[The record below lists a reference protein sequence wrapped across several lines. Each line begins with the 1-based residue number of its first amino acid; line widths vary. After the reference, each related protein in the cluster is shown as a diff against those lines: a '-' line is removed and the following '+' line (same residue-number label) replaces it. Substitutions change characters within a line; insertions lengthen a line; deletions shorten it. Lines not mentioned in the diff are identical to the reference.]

1 MMDAPC
7 TLQRL
12 LGRGLIVEILAASL
26 LATSLPAVPTGLAE
40 LERFE
45 QAPAGVRSRA
55 VGADRVESPQS
66 QLRRY
71 FGVISNQRL
80 IADRCH
86 KQLVFEAL
94 GIGKAQLAIIA
105 LGIDAAAAESLRP
118 KVQGIL
124 RANPPDDPVN
134 HAGARSAAG
143 CAGILK
149 EGQIGAGAAPLI
161 GEEEVIDARIVL
173 IDGFLD
179 QAQSEHTG
187 IKIDISLGVL
197 GDRGDVMDSLELH
210 GLTYSILAMSRWRS
224 RTVKVLVVL
233 GSFLAF
239 LSVFTI
245 WVERQALNTPDW
257 VSTSDQLLQNS
268 TIRSAVANYLVDQL
282 YAHVNV
288 EQELK
293 SILPG
298 ETKRLAGPAA
308 GGLRQVAGNGAEELL
323 KTSTAQSLWQ
333 SANRTAHEQ
342 LVSVLEEKSSTLS
355 TENGTVTLNLGSL
368 VTNLASQVGIGANL
382 AEKLPPNAGQIEILH
397 SNQLKTAQNIAVAV
411 KGLAL
416 LLSLLTFAAF
426 AGAIYLAGEGRWV
439 TVLFSGIGLIAA
451 GFAVIVARH
460 VAGGIVVG
468 QVVTNE
474 SVKPAAEATW
484 AIGTSLMTSIATTVI
499 VVGALFAAAGWLGS
513 PTGSARA
520 SRRLIAPALR
530 DYRPYVYTGLA
541 IIVGIYFLSAPTQ
554 GLRSFLTTL
563 AVAAMAAFGIRELS
577 RQTESEFPDAH
588 FHQMF
593 GRTRDRVVDAV
604 KGANLGERA
613 SKIRL
618 PEVRRPSAETAA
630 SESPTG
636 VISPS
641 EDDARLGRLERLGEL
656 HAKGVLTDDEFAAEK
671 SRLLGDPSP

>member
-1 MMDAPC
+1 
-7 TLQRL
+7 
-12 LGRGLIVEILAASL
+12 
-26 LATSLPAVPTGLAE
+26 
-40 LERFE
+40 
-45 QAPAGVRSRA
+45 
-55 VGADRVESPQS
+55 
-66 QLRRY
+66 
-71 FGVISNQRL
+71 
-80 IADRCH
+80 
-86 KQLVFEAL
+86 
-94 GIGKAQLAIIA
+94 
-105 LGIDAAAAESLRP
+105 
-118 KVQGIL
+118 
-124 RANPPDDPVN
+124 
-134 HAGARSAAG
+134 
-143 CAGILK
+143 
-149 EGQIGAGAAPLI
+149 
-161 GEEEVIDARIVL
+161 
-173 IDGFLD
+173 
-179 QAQSEHTG
+179 
-187 IKIDISLGVL
+187 
-197 GDRGDVMDSLELH
+197 
-210 GLTYSILAMSRWRS
+210 MSRWRS
-224 RTVKVLVVL
+224 RTVKALVVL

-245 WVERQALNTPDW
+245 WVERQALNTSDW

-282 YAHVNV
+282 YAHVDV

-342 LVSVLEEKSSTLS
+342 LVSVLEEKGGTLS

-397 SNQLKTAQNIAVAV
+397 SNQLKTAQNITVAV

-513 PTGSARA
+513 PTSSARA

-563 AVAAMAAFGIRELS
+563 VIAAMAAFGIRELS
-577 RQTESEFPDAH
+577 RQTETEFPDAH

-593 GRTRDRVVDAV
+593 GQTRDRVVDAV

-613 SKIRL
+613 SKLRL
-618 PEVRRPSAETAA
+618 PEVKRPSEESGVSET
-630 SESPTG
+630 PTE
-636 VISPS
+636 VISSS
-641 EDDARLGRLERLGEL
+641 EDDARLGRLERLGDL
-656 HAKGVLTDDEFAAEK
+656 RAKGVLTDEEFAAEK
-671 SRLLGDPSP
+671 SRLLGDHSS